1 MIPRITTA
9 QQVSDLFVTTTQ
21 AIDALSKKA
30 LEQAL
35 QGLDQIYQVLESEQT
50 FDNTARALDTV
61 GTRFMIHSAVLQTIE
76 MVHPDDTM
84 RNAAHHATL
93 KLQQF
98 AVDNFSQNQKLY
110 SALKSYNQKAQADT
124 ALTSEQRYFL
134 QEEIDA
140 YKRNGLHLDNQTQDR
155 LKNIQ
160 KELGERA
167 LTFDR
172 NISQD
177 TRSTAVPKQDLTGL
191 SEDFIL
197 GLSEDFDRNVI
208 LGTDY
213 PTYFNVMENCSVEE
227 TRKKLWQTF
236 VNRAYPTNEEELA
249 QIIALRDEWAHAVGY
264 NSFAHLDTANQMVQ
278 NPEKAEAFLYELI
291 ERCKEKVAQEM
302 NELKS
307 NLPEGVMLT
316 AEGKFNPWDMAYV
329 KSSYKKKY
337 LAIDEAEIA
346 QYFPLEHTLD
356 MLLSIYSEFLGVTFK
371 KEHLNTLWHEHV
383 EYITVYNGQTLLGT
397 LLLDL
402 FPRPGKF
409 THACYMGVVPT
420 ITTVSGDYYP
430 ALGVV
435 IANFPRP
442 LPGVPSLLQRNDVI
456 TFFHEFGH
464 ALHGLLGST
473 ELGAF
478 SGTNVKRDFVEMP
491 SQMLE
496 EWMWDAQMLK
506 RISKHNK
513 TGEQLSDE
521 LIERILKL
529 KNFDSGYWVQRQAY
543 YSLLSLELFKAG
555 AYKNVSEVAHTI
567 FNQTFDDVAYYSE
580 NHDYAS
586 FGHLTG
592 YGAKYY
598 GYLWSKVFALDMF
611 DTIKAMGLTNSKAG
625 KKYIDTVL
633 KPGGSKHPDE
643 LLKAF
648 LGREPRTEPFFKN
661 LGI

>member
-9 QQVSDLFVTTTQ
+9 QQVAQLFATTTQ
-21 AIDALSKKA
+21 AIDLLVEQT
-30 LEQAL
+30 LEQAV
-35 QGLDQIYQVLESEQT
+35 QGLHQIYQVKPEEQT
-50 FDNTARALDTV
+50 FNNSARALDSLATN
-61 GTRFMIHSAVLQTIE
+61 FMIYSAVVQTIE
-76 MVHPDDTM
+76 MVHPDELM

-93 KLQQF
+93 KLQEF
-98 AVDNFSQNQKLY
+98 AVDNFSQNQKIYTL
-110 SALKSYNQKAQADT
+110 LKSYNKKAQADT
-124 ALTSEQRYFL
+124 TLTHEQRYFM
-134 QEEIDA
+134 QEELDA
-140 YKRNGLHLDNQTQDR
+140 YKRNGLHLDIQAQDR

-167 LTFDR
+167 LAFDR
-172 NISQD
+172 AISQD
-177 TRSTAVPKQDLTGL
+177 TRSIAVAKHELAGL

-197 GLSEDFDRNVI
+197 SLSEDFDKNFI

-213 PTYFNVMENCSVEE
+213 PTYFNVMENCSVET
-227 TRKKLWQTF
+227 TRKKLWHVF
-236 VNRAYPTNEEELA
+236 VNRAYPTNEAELA
-249 QIIALRDEWAHAVGY
+249 QIIALRDEWAHEVGY
-264 NSFAHLDTANQMVQ
+264 ASFAHLDTANQMVQ
-278 NPEKAEAFLYELI
+278 TPEKAEEFLHELI
-291 ERCKEKVAQEM
+291 RRCKEKVAHEM
-302 NELKS
+302 DVLKN
-307 NLPEGVMLT
+307 NLPQGVQLT
-316 AEGKFNPWDMAYV
+316 QDGKFNPWDIAYV
-329 KSSYKKKY
+329 KSSYKKKH
-337 LAIDEAEIA
+337 LSIDEAEIA
-346 QYFPLEHTLD
+346 NYFPLEHTLD
-356 MLLSIYSEFLGVTFK
+356 MLLAIYSEFLGLTFK
-371 KEHLNTLWHEHV
+371 KEQVTSLWHEHV
-383 EYITVYNGQTLLGT
+383 EYITVYKEETLLGI

-409 THACYMGVVPT
+409 THACYMGIVPT
-420 ITTVSGDYYP
+420 LTTVSGDYYP

-435 IANFPRP
+435 IANFPRAV
-442 LPGVPSLLQRNDVI
+442 PGIPALLQRNDVI

-506 RISKHNK
+506 KISKHYK
-513 TGEQLSDE
+513 TGEPLSDE

-543 YSLLSLELFKAG
+543 YSLLALQLFKAG
-555 AYKNVSEVAHTI
+555 AYKNIAEIARTI
-567 FNQTFDDVAYYSE
+567 FSQTFNDVAFYPE
-580 NHDYAS
+580 NHEYAS

-611 DTIKAMGLTNSKAG
+611 SVIKSMGITTSTAGQKYCDTI
-625 KKYIDTVL
+625 L
-633 KPGGSKHPDE
+633 KPGGSKHPSE
-643 LLKAF
+643 LLNDF
-648 LGREPRTEPFFKN
+648 LGREPRIDPFFKD